1 MDQHDFLVRYLYI
14 PLAALA
20 GAVSSLGARRWQS
33 MTRTKMVLTIF
44 IGATFA
50 IFVTPW
56 AAHEFIGVRE
66 DDARGTV
73 ALTYLFAI
81 GAHVLLPWLIQK
93 LERLIGSG
101 DTQ

>member
-1 MDQHDFLVRYLYI
+1 MNTDELLVRYLYI

-20 GAVSSLGARRWQS
+20 GAVSSLGARRWRT
-33 MTRTKMVLTIF
+33 MTKAKMAMTVLM
-44 IGATFA
+44 GATFA

-56 AAHEFIGVRE
+56 AAHEFVGVDE
-66 DDARGTV
+66 GDARATV

-93 LERLIGSG
+93 LERLIGAG